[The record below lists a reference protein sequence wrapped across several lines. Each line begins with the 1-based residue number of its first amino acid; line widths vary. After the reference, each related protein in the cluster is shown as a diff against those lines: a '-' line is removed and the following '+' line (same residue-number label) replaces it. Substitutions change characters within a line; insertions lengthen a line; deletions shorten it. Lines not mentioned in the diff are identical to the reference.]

1 MQKVLKDI
9 FAASQSKH
17 ATGVLYAG
25 AVGII
30 MSDFI
35 PTPAEVV
42 YYYTEKNLHE
52 KWKAGKI
59 SPEKYYRGTYAARTF
74 GKTAWWLGVLTAVYF
89 KKGDANQKAMFGLA
103 LVGAGMISGVIYK
116 RMNRDFSDVKRE
128 VMAELESK
136 TEFAGGKQKPVKVGQ
151 YRGILRKGNTI
162 KFVA

>member
-17 ATGVLYAG
+17 ASGVLYAG

-35 PTPAEVV
+35 PTPAEVL
-42 YYYTEKNLHE
+42 YYYTEKNLHA
-52 KWKAGKI
+52 KWKEGKI
-59 SPEKYYRGTYAARTF
+59 TPEKYYRGTYAARTF

-89 KKGDANQKAMFGLA
+89 KKGDVNQKAMFGLA
-103 LVGAGMISGVIYK
+103 LVGAGMIAGVIYK
-116 RMNRDFSDVKRE
+116 RMEKDFSEVKRE
-128 VMAELESK
+128 VAMALEEK
-136 TEFAGGKQKPVKVGQ
+136 QEFAGGKTKPVKVGQ
-151 YRGILRKGNTI
+151 YRGVLRKGNVL